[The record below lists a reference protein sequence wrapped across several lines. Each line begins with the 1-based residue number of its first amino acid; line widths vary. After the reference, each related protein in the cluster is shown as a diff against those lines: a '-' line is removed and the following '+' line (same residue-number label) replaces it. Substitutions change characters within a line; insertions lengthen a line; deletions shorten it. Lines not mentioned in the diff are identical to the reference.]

1 MADRKTY
8 QYQNDTKKIQIIRIP
23 NAIETF
29 LERVVFPGQKL
40 FFEAFP
46 EDILEIRSSAI
57 ATAIILAHNPCASL
71 DT

>member
-57 ATAIILAHNPCASL
+57 ATAIILDHIPCASL